1 MMASH
6 LDELGD
12 VCDSMSFFES
22 SLSGHGSGSLVELLA
37 SVFAKLT
44 PSLLGVLAGI
54 IVEACPVDKL
64 VDDLIIF
71 FSCIILPLL
80 MLSFE
85 EVSVGSVRLDD
96 VKLSLNELLDGFFL
110 GRWKGVAMHGED
122 NFINGRNQFSTASDK
137 GNNDGVRT

>member
-1 MMASH
+1 MVASH
-6 LDELGD
+6 FNELGD

-22 SLSGHGSGSLVELLA
+22 SLSCHGRSSPVKLLA
-37 SVFAKLT
+37 GVFAKLT

-64 VDDLIIF
+64 VDDFLVF

-85 EVSVGSVRLDD
+85 EVSVGSVGLDD
-96 VKLSLNELLDGFFL
+96 VKLFLNELLDGFFL
-110 GRWKGVAMHGED
+110 GCWKGMAMSAEND
-122 NFINGRNQFSTASDK
+122 LVNDWNRLCPARNQRNS
-137 GNNDGVRT
+137 DGVGT